1 MLASAHVPPAMMTLL
16 WPADTV
22 SVMAD
27 SSDHHSR
34 RTVLHNVHSDMALTP
49 IANASLALEI
59 MNTSTAIPDLPIK
72 ALPQTTLTLTP
83 HVILQSTS
91 RILSYSTMTQPAL
104 TSVDLSW
111 ETHSLCVRGL
121 FHTAPDLSFQE
132 LSSVS
137 KPRPGITI
145 MHGQTM
151 VKLVI

>member
-1 MLASAHVPPAMMTLL
+1 MLVSAHVPNAMMTLRTS
-16 WPADTV
+16 ADTV
-22 SVMAD
+22 SVTAD
-27 SSDHHSR
+27 SDHHSST
-34 RTVLHNVHSDMALTP
+34 TVLHNVHSDIAVTSMA
-49 IANASLALEI
+49 NVSLVLEI
-59 MNTSTAIPDLPIK
+59 MNTSTEIMDLSIK

-83 HVILQSTS
+83 HVILQRSS
-91 RILSYSTMTQPAL
+91 RILSYSTMIQTAL

-111 ETHSLCVRGL
+111 ETDSLCVRGL

-151 VKLVI
+151 MKLVI